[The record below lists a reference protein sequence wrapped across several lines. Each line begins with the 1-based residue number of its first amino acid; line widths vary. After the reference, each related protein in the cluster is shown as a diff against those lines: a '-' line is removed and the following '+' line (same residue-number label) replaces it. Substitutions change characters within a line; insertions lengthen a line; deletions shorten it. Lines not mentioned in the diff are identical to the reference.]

1 MMVPKVKICG
11 LTNAEDALLA
21 VELGADLLGFN
32 FYPKSPRYIEPKAAE
47 KIIRKLPAY
56 VDTVGLFINESADYI
71 RGTANDLMLTWVQ
84 LHGDESPGFCA
95 SLDNMPALVIK
106 AIRIKDGKDIEYAR
120 NFATDA
126 ILLDAYHPT
135 LYGGTGERFDWKLL
149 PQLTGHKFGR
159 TFLAGGITPDNVVE
173 AIGQGFYGIDICS
186 GVESEPGKKDH
197 KKMTE
202 LFKKI
207 RTVIT
212 GIEAK

>member
-11 LTNAEDALLA
+11 LTNFEDSLLA
-21 VELGADLLGFN
+21 VQLGADLLGFN
-32 FYPKSPRYIEPKAAE
+32 FYPQSPRYIEPKAAA
-47 KIIRKLPAY
+47 KIIKKLPAY
-56 VDTVGLFINESADYI
+56 VDTVGLFINESTDYI
-71 RGTANDLMLTWVQ
+71 RNTASDLMLTWVQ

-95 SLDNMPALVIK
+95 SLDNMSAMVIK
-106 AIRIKDGKDIEYAR
+106 AIRIKDGNDIEYAR

-126 ILLDAYHPT
+126 LLLDAYHPT

-159 TFLAGGITPDNVVE
+159 TFLAGGITPENVIE

-186 GVESEPGKKDH
+186 GIESEPGKKDH

-202 LFKKI
+202 LFNKI
-207 RTVIT
+207 RAIIT
-212 GIEAK
+212 GIGVQ